1 MRIEAL
7 HESAADGS
15 LVRVRLHQASRGVLP
30 PERDPP
36 EQDPP
41 EQDPAGRGAPPVTVS
56 AVPASLA
63 GKEGGIPV
71 VVELMDAAIV
81 DAGSKVAGPVVA
93 VVADPV
99 SKTAADPVVAAAPP
113 LQTEAELA
121 TEVVGRVVAR
131 VTEVDVQ

>member
-1 MRIEAL
+1 M
-7 HESAADGS
+7 
-15 LVRVRLHQASRGVLP
+15 
-30 PERDPP
+30 
-36 EQDPP
+36 
-41 EQDPAGRGAPPVTVS
+41 
-56 AVPASLA
+56 
-63 GKEGGIPV
+63 